1 MIRSIFTIFDGL
13 SKKEAEEEHIEI
25 FTFESIDDDKE
36 LASDNVG
43 EPIEETKFEHEPSTN
58 ESVNLIK
65 GPEFASSLN
74 SSAAEFIPK
83 WVQDDDSSF
92 ESMSCSPISFMPL
105 DFYSLN
111 PGLVHGGHFPTS
123 YSRKAFTLSDVKAF
137 DTNSQTQFDQDEG
150 QEILFQKWNVN
161 AQVFVPKGLSIK
173 TDDKITKE
181 EIQLLD
187 NVEPED
193 LHLEEPKPTSTSTNF
208 ELSTN
213 VKNVENYLDQ
223 NVSMQDANVSIESD
237 ENESEIDDAHLD
249 IPIEST
255 NDEWT
260 LVCKKKKVSKEDQTI
275 SEKKVNDEKRRRKR
289 GSRKNGKS
297 KKADLNA
304 IKNAIKSEIITPI
317 EIPKVIKVDE
327 SNDYESWQK
336 MIKDKVD
343 KKTLHCVILDEK
355 PINTPH
361 NVVHTHVTKR
371 KDFSDAIAI
380 SENRGEEFKM
390 NNKQN
395 TIFHDPKKFYKC
407 KIVLAQDLESLA
419 ADSFEIFVPKE
430 PVKVVQCILKKKV
443 ELSRMKELGYKYPI
457 FVMDS
462 AKHYLHFL
470 HNSMRYDNVEFVSH
484 EEAEKISWKA
494 MKAKKNQLN
503 EFTNV
508 QPKILKRKFGRN
520 SEFLS
525 KVAKNVNEHKRPF

>member
-1 MIRSIFTIFDGL
+1 MIRSILTIFDGL
-13 SKKEAEEEHIEI
+13 SKKETEEEQIEI
-25 FTFESIDDDKE
+25 FAFESIDDDE
-36 LASDNVG
+36 EFASVNVG

-58 ESVNLIK
+58 ESVLMIK

-83 WVQDDDSSF
+83 WVQDDDSSC

-123 YSRKAFTLSDVKAF
+123 YSRKAFTLSDAKAF
-137 DTNSQTQFDQDEG
+137 DAKHQTQFDQDES

-161 AQVFVPKGLSIK
+161 AQVFVPKGLSNK
-173 TDDKITKE
+173 TDDKITKKE
-181 EIQLLD
+181 LQLLD
-187 NVEPED
+187 VEPKD
-193 LHLEEPKPTSTSTNF
+193 LQLEEPKPTSISTNS

-213 VKNVENYLDQ
+213 VKIVERVSDP
-223 NVSMQDANVSIESD
+223 NVSMQDENVSIESD
-237 ENESEIDDAHLD
+237 ENESEIDDTDLE

-260 LVCKKKKVSKEDQTI
+260 LVCKKKKVAKEDQTI
-275 SEKKVNDEKRRRKR
+275 SEKKVNDEKRRRRR
-289 GSRKNGKS
+289 GGRKHGKS
-297 KKADLNA
+297 NKANLNA
-304 IKNAIKSEIITPI
+304 ITKAIKSKIITPN
-317 EIPKVIKVDE
+317 EIPKVNKIDE

-361 NVVHTHVTKR
+361 NVVQTHVTKR

-430 PVKVVQCILKKKV
+430 PVKVVQCTLKKKV

-508 QPKILKRKFGRN
+508 QPKTLKRKFGRN

-525 KVAKNVNEHKRPF
+525 KVAKNVNEQKRPF